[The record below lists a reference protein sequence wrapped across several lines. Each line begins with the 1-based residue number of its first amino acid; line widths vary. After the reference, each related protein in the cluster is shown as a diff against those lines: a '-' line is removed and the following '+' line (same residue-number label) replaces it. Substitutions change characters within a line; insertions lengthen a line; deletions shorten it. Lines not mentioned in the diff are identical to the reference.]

1 MIHPTD
7 SKKLNKMGGP
17 SEDSSIPLRRGNKIV
32 MGDRGREGSQW
43 EMRGEEKN
51 QGNRVRYGTRQKR
64 SPECQEN
71 D

>member
-1 MIHPTD
+1 M
-7 SKKLNKMGGP
+7 KLNKKAGQSVDASVLFRM
-17 SEDSSIPLRRGNKIV
+17 GNKIM
-32 MGDRGREGSQW
+32 MGGRGREGSQW

>member
-1 MIHPTD
+1 M
-7 SKKLNKMGGP
+7 KLNKKAGQSVDASNLFRM
-17 SEDSSIPLRRGNKIV
+17 GNKIM
-32 MGDRGREGSQW
+32 MGGRGREGSQW